1 MNKPSFFSP
10 DHPAYPTLILLN
22 VIMTTFLCLTSA
34 VATVISNNAIQG
46 ELALS
51 DTESIWVTTLYLL
64 GVNTTVPTANWF
76 ANRFGFKRMYTYGVL
91 IFTLASAIV
100 GFANHFFILAA
111 ARLIEG
117 VGAGLIFPIGL
128 ALVVQTIAPARISL
142 AISCYFAGAFG
153 GGLGIGT
160 LLSGYFTQFGSWR
173 SIFFLIVPMGFIEAY
188 SCWLS
193 RRQIPE
199 REQFPF
205 DWGGFFFFATFIA
218 SLLVALTLGPIKAT
232 TEGWRSWYIIGL
244 FLLAAVSLVITL
256 LIERKHPYPLI
267 PMVLFKDPIF
277 AIGSIAMFLIGMSIF
292 SSVSVSIE
300 YMINA
305 LSYEKYVTGKIATVY
320 GVAVG
325 ICGFLV
331 GQLTRWV
338 PVPIMTFVG
347 LSLLVYSYF
356 LNNEL
361 SWLTG
366 VNQVFWILLLRG
378 IGVGCALGPTTLL
391 ALHGVPTHLRNSA
404 ATLLTFFRQVGGTYG
419 GTILAIFSI
428 RQTIFHAARFGEQA
442 NTQLPG
448 YKMTFQ
454 NLMNKYPDPIQ
465 AKGAIVQ
472 NILTQAYVQGL
483 NDALTAFGYITGTAA
498 LLLMVVI
505 AYRYWFKN
513 SLHKNV

>member
-1 MNKPSFFSP
+1 M
-10 DHPAYPTLILLN
+10 
-22 VIMTTFLCLTSA
+22 
-34 VATVISNNAIQG
+34 
-46 ELALS
+46 
-51 DTESIWVTTLYLL
+51 
-64 GVNTTVPTANWF
+64 
-76 ANRFGFKRMYTYGVL
+76 R
-91 IFTLASAIV
+91 
-100 GFANHFFILAA
+100 
-111 ARLIEG
+111 
-117 VGAGLIFPIGL
+117 
-128 ALVVQTIAPARISL
+128 
-142 AISCYFAGAFG
+142 
-153 GGLGIGT
+153 
-160 LLSGYFTQFGSWR
+160 
-173 SIFFLIVPMGFIEAY
+173 
-188 SCWLS
+188 
-193 RRQIPE
+193 
-199 REQFPF
+199 
-205 DWGGFFFFATFIA
+205 
-218 SLLVALTLGPIKAT
+218 
-232 TEGWRSWYIIGL
+232 
-244 FLLAAVSLVITL
+244 
-256 LIERKHPYPLI
+256 
-267 PMVLFKDPIF
+267 
-277 AIGSIAMFLIGMSIF
+277 
-292 SSVSVSIE
+292 
-300 YMINA
+300 
-305 LSYEKYVTGKIATVY
+305 SYEKYVTGKIATVY

-391 ALHGVPTHLRNSA
+391 ALHGVPAHLRNSA

-465 AKGAIVQ
+465 AKGAIVK